1 MRALVENLSPHATRR
16 HRLDRN
22 LIEGTEEF
30 TFGDGPTSVL
40 MIHGFTGSP
49 QGLRGLGEY
58 LGERGMAVTG
68 VRLPGH
74 GTTWQDLNAK
84 SSADWVQTVEK
95 GYATAAEGKDEV
107 FIVALSFGAA
117 LAIDFIARHPDRITG
132 LVTLAGFVRTGDP
145 RRFLAPVI
153 PLLTKSLPGVANDIA
168 DPEGHE
174 IAYDRFPT
182 VAGLSMLRFVR
193 HARNQLPNVRC
204 PILVM
209 HGRND
214 HTVEPFNA
222 TTIYDSAGS
231 SDKELIWCERSYHV
245 ITLDYDRAE
254 VYKRTYEF
262 IEKRSRRAV

>member
-1 MRALVENLSPHATRR
+1 
-16 HRLDRN
+16 
-22 LIEGTEEF
+22 
-30 TFGDGPTSVL
+30 

-58 LGERGMAVTG
+58 LAERGLAVTG
-68 VRLPGH
+68 IRLPGH
-74 GTTWQDLNAK
+74 GTTWEDLNTK
-84 SSADWVQTVEK
+84 TSDDWVRAVEA
-95 GYATAAEGKDEV
+95 GYATAAEGRDEV

-117 LAIDFIARHPDRITG
+117 LAIDFIARNPDRVAG

-153 PLLTKSLPGVANDIA
+153 RLVTKSVAGVANDIA

-174 IAYDRFPT
+174 LAYDRFPT
-182 VAGLSMLRFVR
+182 SAGLSMLRFIR
-193 HARNQLPNVRC
+193 CARTQLPNVRC
-204 PILVM
+204 PLLVM

-222 TTIYDSAGS
+222 TTIHDSVAS
-231 SDKELIWCERSYHV
+231 TDKELYWCERSYHV
-245 ITLDYDRAE
+245 ITLDYDRDE

-262 IEKRSRRAV
+262 IEKRSRRAI

>member
-1 MRALVENLSPHATRR
+1 M
-16 HRLDRN
+16 DQD
-22 LIEGTEEF
+22 LIPGTEEF
-30 TFGDGPTSVL
+30 TFPGGRTSVL

-49 QGLRGLGEY
+49 QGLRPLGE
-58 LGERGMAVTG
+58 LLAEGGLSVTG

-74 GTTWQDLNAK
+74 GTTWQDLNTK
-84 SSADWVQTVEK
+84 TSADWVRAAED
-95 GYATAAEGKDEV
+95 GYAAAAADKDEV

-117 LAIDFIARHPDRITG
+117 LAIDFAARNPDSVAG

-153 PLLTKSLPGVANDIA
+153 PFLTKSLPGVANDIA
-168 DPEGHE
+168 DPDGRE

-182 VAGLSMLRFVR
+182 AAGRSMIRFIR
-193 HARNQLPNVRC
+193 RARSRLPDVRC

-222 TTIYDSAGS
+222 TTIYESAGS
-231 SDKELIWCERSYHV
+231 IDKELVWCERSYHV

-254 VYKRTYEF
+254 VNKRTYEF
-262 IEKRSRRAV
+262 IAKRARNPLLQT

>member
-1 MRALVENLSPHATRR
+1 
-16 HRLDRN
+16 
-22 LIEGTEEF
+22 
-30 TFGDGPTSVL
+30 

-49 QGLRGLGEY
+49 QGLRDLGEY
-58 LGERGMAVTG
+58 LGQHGLAVTG

-74 GTTWQDLNAK
+74 GTTWEDLNTK
-84 SSADWVQTVEK
+84 TSPDWVAAVEE
-95 GYATAAEGKDEV
+95 GYAAAAEGRDEV
-107 FIVALSFGAA
+107 FVVALSFGAA
-117 LAIDFIARHPDRITG
+117 LAIDFIARHPDRVAG

-145 RRFLAPVI
+145 RRFFAPLV

-168 DPEGHE
+168 DPEGRE

-182 VAGLSMLRFVR
+182 SAGLSMLRFVR
-193 HARNQLPNVRC
+193 RARNQLPNVRC
-204 PILVM
+204 PVLVM

-222 TTIYDSAGS
+222 TTIYDAVGS
-231 SDKELIWCERSYHV
+231 TDKALHWCERSYHV

-262 IEKRSRRAV
+262 IEKRSRGAV